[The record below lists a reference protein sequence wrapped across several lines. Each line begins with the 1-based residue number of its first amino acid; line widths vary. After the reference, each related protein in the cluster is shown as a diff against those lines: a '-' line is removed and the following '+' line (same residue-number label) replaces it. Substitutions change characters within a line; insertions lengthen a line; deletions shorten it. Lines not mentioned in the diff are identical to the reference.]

1 MSRISSKTYFKIL
14 NPVIKIRQSI
24 VNYLTTEFA
33 NILRK
38 LIDKTSLDKVIK
50 TPMVNVSENMNRN
63 AIHRFFFQVGLAQY
77 SSSRFLPPSKVLLA
91 AQ

>member
-24 VNYLTTEFA
+24 VNYLTTDVA
-33 NILRK
+33 NISRK

-50 TPMVNVSENMNRN
+50 IPMANVSENMNRN
-63 AIHRFFFQVGLAQY
+63 AIH
-77 SSSRFLPPSKVLLA
+77 
-91 AQ
+91 